1 MMFCENKKID
11 VAIQIMIFCI
21 AMNIFHLGQFLL
33 PVICLL
39 LWVND
44 KYKIKIKNM
53 KIFILLCAF
62 SIFFFIFS
70 FKLGFYSVM
79 GFCLPMAYYIGGRLN
94 KSADNIKK
102 LIYLIALGM
111 GAHVLLNMAY
121 DFTIYGTDLFNH
133 TSHYDIWLQDEAMP
147 TAVATNYMIITGC
160 VYYLLLKENNKK
172 LKFGILGVYL
182 VMMIYNITVGRR
194 TPILMLGITLAVGV
208 VFDFFVFD
216 GNKKILKKALILF
229 LMIVLLIG
237 IVWIIDLFGIRSTL
251 YNMPFIMKFR
261 EYGLDTRRFDIMIN
275 GIKMMPHYL
284 WGGQY
289 ISGLME
295 IQIHDLWLDIY
306 DYAGIVPFVLMIVF
320 TVYEIVCFI
329 KLLINKK
336 ISSDFKIL
344 LIGVYAACLVQA
356 MLEPLMTGASIFLI
370 CMVMMFAATDT
381 ISAEADKF

>member
-1 MMFCENKKID
+1 MFCENKKID
-11 VAIQIMIFCI
+11 VAAQIMIFCV

-33 PVICLL
+33 PVICLI

-44 KYKIKIKNM
+44 GFKLKIGNLKV
-53 KIFILLCAF
+53 FVLLCLF
-62 SIFFFIFS
+62 SLFFFIFG
-70 FKLGFYSVM
+70 FKQGFYSVM

-111 GAHVLLNMAY
+111 GTHVLLNMVY

-133 TSHYDIWLQDEAMP
+133 TSHYDIWLQAEAMP

-160 VYYLLLKENNKK
+160 IYYLLLKENNKK
-172 LKFGILGVYL
+172 LKLGILAVYL

-194 TPILMLGITLAVGV
+194 TPILMLGITLVVGV
-208 VFDFFVFD
+208 VFDFFIFG
-216 GNKKILKKALILF
+216 GNKKVLKQ
-229 LMIVLLIG
+229 LLIALG
-237 IVWIIDLFGIRSTL
+237 IVILLVFVIWNFDILGIKTKL
-251 YNMPFIMKFR
+251 YWMPFLSKFR
-261 EYGLDTRRFDIMIN
+261 EYGLDTGRFDIMIN
-275 GIKMMPHYL
+275 GINMMPHYL

-289 ISGLME
+289 ISGAMD

-370 CMVMMFAATDT
+370 CMVMMFATTDT
-381 ISAEADKF
+381 LSAEADKF

>member
-1 MMFCENKKID
+1 MMFCENKKND

-121 DFTIYGTDLFNH
+121 DFTI
-133 TSHYDIWLQDEAMP
+133 
-147 TAVATNYMIITGC
+147 
-160 VYYLLLKENNKK
+160 
-172 LKFGILGVYL
+172 
-182 VMMIYNITVGRR
+182 
-194 TPILMLGITLAVGV
+194 
-208 VFDFFVFD
+208 
-216 GNKKILKKALILF
+216 
-229 LMIVLLIG
+229 
-237 IVWIIDLFGIRSTL
+237 
-251 YNMPFIMKFR
+251 
-261 EYGLDTRRFDIMIN
+261 
-275 GIKMMPHYL
+275 
-284 WGGQY
+284 
-289 ISGLME
+289 
-295 IQIHDLWLDIY
+295 
-306 DYAGIVPFVLMIVF
+306 
-320 TVYEIVCFI
+320 
-329 KLLINKK
+329 
-336 ISSDFKIL
+336 
-344 LIGVYAACLVQA
+344 
-356 MLEPLMTGASIFLI
+356 
-370 CMVMMFAATDT
+370 
-381 ISAEADKF
+381 